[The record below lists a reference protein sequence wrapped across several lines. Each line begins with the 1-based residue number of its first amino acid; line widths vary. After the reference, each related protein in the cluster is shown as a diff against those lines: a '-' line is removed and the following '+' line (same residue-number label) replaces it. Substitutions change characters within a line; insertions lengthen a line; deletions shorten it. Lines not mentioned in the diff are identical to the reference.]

1 LRITAPALWGEV
13 ILAPIII
20 AYKQRFP
27 LVKFSADFSND
38 TIDIFQENI
47 HIAFRST
54 NLRDE
59 PYLARYI
66 GEDEFVLCA
75 SKEYL
80 SSSIEPKIPQD
91 LAFLNFVTLT
101 SRGSQFDRIDFI
113 YKDQAIHQHLKAELH
128 FNNKQVIY
136 ETVKAGLGYAV
147 LPRYL
152 VNKEMEL
159 GSLVEMLPN
168 YKIKGATFYA
178 LYTQRR
184 KESALINHFIDFVNN
199 QINISK

>member
-1 LRITAPALWGEV
+1 MVLT
-13 ILAPIII
+13 PIII
-20 AYKQRFP
+20 AYKERFP
-27 LVKFSADFSND
+27 LVKFAAEFSNE
-38 TIDIFQENI
+38 TIDIFRENI

-66 GEDEFVLCA
+66 AEDEFVLCA
-75 SKEYL
+75 SKDYL
-80 SSSIEPKIPQD
+80 STSSMPKTPQELVD
-91 LAFLNFVTLT
+91 LKLITLIT
-101 SRGSQFDRIDFI
+101 NNSQFEQIEFI
-113 YKDQAIHQHLKAELH
+113 HKNLTIHQHVRSELL

-152 VNKEMEL
+152 VNKDLKSGFLIEILEDYQL
-159 GSLVEMLPN
+159 
-168 YKIKGATFYA
+168 KGAAFYA

-184 KESALINHFIDFVNN
+184 KESALVNHFIDFVCETLDED
-199 QINISK
+199 